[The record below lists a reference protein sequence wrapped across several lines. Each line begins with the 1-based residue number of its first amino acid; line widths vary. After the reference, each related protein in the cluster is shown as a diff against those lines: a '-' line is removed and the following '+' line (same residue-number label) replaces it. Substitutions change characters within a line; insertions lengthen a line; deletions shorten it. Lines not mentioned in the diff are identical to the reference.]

1 MDIFE
6 TINNVLDSNLIHS
19 NLKFC
24 LVDNRKRP
32 FKCDATPARPNIEQD
47 FVDFEMLLQC
57 TSLDSYAGIG
67 ISVQASQV
75 CAIDVD
81 HCFSIPFDIS
91 SADERA
97 KDVIERFKKFAYC
110 EFSFSGTGLRVLF
123 RTTLI
128 DNYSDKYYI
137 KNESKA
143 IEYYQYGKSYR
154 YVTVTGMKIVDNAIT
169 FNQSINQ
176 SLIKFLDDYM
186 TKPVKTSQKIKE
198 VIETRSF
205 DELMNVV
212 KFHYFKN
219 MTFQNLWF
227 NPAPGSGKDES
238 ERDYHLVAYLFEN
251 VTQDSD
257 LLKQLFEQSP
267 FFKSKDFKHMQKWT
281 NQNGRYFNYLYNNIR
296 RLKL

>member
-24 LVDNRKRP
+24 LVDSRKRP

>member
-6 TINNVLDSNLIHS
+6 TINNILDSNLIHS

-24 LVDNRKRP
+24 LVDDRKRP

-97 KDVIERFKKFAYC
+97 KDVIERFKKTAYC

-176 SLIKFLDDYM
+176 DLVKFLDDYM

-281 NQNGRYFNYLYNNIR
+281 NQNGRYFDYLYNNVR

>member
-6 TINNVLDSNLIHS
+6 TINNVLDSNLIRS

-24 LVDNRKRP
+24 LVDSRKRP

-154 YVTVTGMKIVDNAIT
+154 YVTITGMKIVDNAIT